1 MAILP
6 LWAETDWADLLLRW
20 SLGVLIFLSTTVV
33 SYLIGRW
40 WGTRTAWRK
49 WKDKF
54 FLDRINVSLNSVRDG
69 HLIIRTI
76 MERSLDEVFL
86 NPVAVNLVHSA
97 ALRTTADNALLP
109 VGKEDRWYLLSFVLN
124 AVSEHFAAGVIRREA
139 GLPVQ
144 CLTYLLFLTCEHE
157 GEDRIRKVRALMV
170 QEEMLV
176 KFPFQNL
183 GPLLEDE
190 RHRDRVMT
198 LGKAAQTYQAEPD
211 LFIRVEVCV

>member
-6 LWAETDWADLLLRW
+6 LLAETDWADLLLRW
-20 SLGVLIFLSTTVV
+20 GIGVLIFLSTTVV

-76 MERSLDEVFL
+76 MERSLEEIFL

-97 ALRTTADNALLP
+97 ALKTTPDNALLP
-109 VGKEDRWYLLSFVLN
+109 IAKEDRWYLLSFVLN

-144 CLTYLLFLTCEHE
+144 CLTYLLFLTCEQE

-170 QEEMLV
+170 QEEMLI

-183 GPLLEDE
+183 GPMLEDD

-198 LGKAAQTYQAEPD
+198 LRKGAETYPSEPD